1 MLHKKPRIS
10 AGFFGT
16 IRVYM
21 TYSKDNIKVNKPK
34 QKYKIKNWREYNKS
48 LINRGSLD
56 ILIPSNL
63 SEIWYGKGKYEYSDQ
78 AIEIMLVL
86 KARFRLPLRSVVGF
100 GRSIFLNM
108 VSIPDYTTLSRRAEK
123 LDIKLKKQIK
133 EKVSTNL
140 DSSGLKVYG
149 EGEWKVKIH
158 GKSKRR
164 TWTKIHIAIDD
175 DGEIRAVVTTGGYT
189 NDSIMTDDILRQE
202 EAEIENFR
210 ADGAYDGAPVYMSLA
225 GRDVQNICIPPR
237 KYARIRIHGND
248 SSPPYARD
256 ENLRAIQKTS
266 RARWKIESG
275 YHRRSLVENTMF
287 RLKTVLGDRLSF
299 RKRKAQESEA
309 RIKCNILNLFHSLG
323 MPESFAVST

>member
-1 MLHKKPRIS
+1 M
-10 AGFFGT
+10 
-16 IRVYM
+16 
-21 TYSKDNIKVNKPK
+21 YSKDNIKTSKPK
-34 QKYKIKNWREYNKS
+34 QKYKIRNWGEYNRS
-48 LINRGSLD
+48 LINRGSLT
-56 ILIPSNL
+56 IFIPTEL
-63 SEIWYGKGKYEYSDQ
+63 EECWYGQGKYDYSDE

-100 GRSIFLNM
+100 ARSIFNT
-108 VSIPDYTTLSRRAEK
+108 VSVPDYSTLSRRAER

-140 DSSGLKVYG
+140 DSSGLKVHG

-175 DGEIRAVVTTGGYT
+175 DGEIRSVVTTSGHT
-189 NDSIMTDDILRQE
+189 ADSTMTDHILKQE
-202 EAEIENFR
+202 TAEILNFR

-225 GRDVQNICIPPR
+225 GREVKNICIPPR

-256 ENLRAIQKTS
+256 ENLRAIRKTS
-266 RARWKIESG
+266 RARWKVESG
-275 YHRRSLVENTMF
+275 YHKRSLVENTMF

-299 RKRKAQESEA
+299 RKRKNQETEA
-309 RIKCNILNLFHSLG
+309 RIKCNILNIFHSLG
-323 MPESFAVST
+323 MPDSYALAT